1 MAEQFYVL
9 NLDIDEFGERLTSK
23 THEQGRVI
31 SKEGMEKPEN
41 SVVESEYEELDKHGR
56 VIIKP
61 APIIPIDQLLN
72 VFYFQYRLD
81 NLTEPYQN
89 PKVCIGVCRSSF
101 KIDRDLS
108 QQNDV
113 WCINLNTG
121 DKFSKHKW
129 KDYYNV
135 DVGEDPKYGNFIA
148 GTVIG
153 VMVDMDR
160 GIIAFL
166 KDGNDLG

>member
-1 MAEQFYVL
+1 MSEQFYVL
-9 NLDIDEFGERLTSK
+9 NIDIDEFGERLTSK
-23 THEQGRVI
+23 TIEQGRVI
-31 SKEGMEKPEN
+31 SKEGMEKPEP
-41 SVVESEYEELDKHGR
+41 SVIESEYEELDNHGN
-56 VIIKP
+56 VIFKP
-61 APIIPIDQLLN
+61 PPIIPIDQLLN
-72 VFYFQYRLD
+72 VFYFQYRIDELS
-81 NLTEPYQN
+81 EPYQN
-89 PKVCIGVCRSSF
+89 PKICIGVCRSTF

-135 DVGEDPKYGNFIA
+135 DVGEVPRFGHFIS
-148 GTVIG
+148 GTILG
-153 VMVDMDR
+153 VMIDMDR
-160 GIIAFL
+160 GILSFY